1 MAIDYET
8 ETRSNEL
15 KVTTLAAANSDTAI
29 YLSDQT
35 IFKLGTNR
43 RTEILGKIG
52 DTGQTYEKIFN
63 DYVDSL

>member
-15 KVTTLAAANSDTAI
+15 KVTTLAAANSDTSI

-52 DTGQTYEKIFN
+52 DKGQTYEKIFN